1 MKTSNEIS
9 NIAKALCEAQKKINH
24 ATKDSKNPHFK
35 NDYASLESVIDAT
48 KASLL
53 EQGITVVQS
62 VEGSTLET
70 RLQHSSGEY
79 FESTINLLMTK
90 NDMQGLG
97 SSITYAR
104 RYQLAAMLNISQADD
119 DGNAAS
125 QPQNHKTQSKAVST
139 LVDTIIDPQNPFDGY
154 VINAGPN
161 SKLTG
166 TKLKDHSP
174 DFLLKTIESSQKWHQ
189 ENNKTMHKNTK
200 EFVEM
205 VTGYLKHIEFL
216 PF

>member
-1 MKTSNEIS
+1 MKTSNEIA

-35 NDYASLESVIDAT
+35 NDYASLEAVIDAT

-53 EQGITVVQS
+53 EQGIVVVQS

-125 QPQNHKTQSKAVST
+125 KPKAPVIPASPKTEDLGLTADR
-139 LVDTIIDPQNPFDGY
+139 LAIIQLCAENIKELFAKGDIVGAYGEKIGVTDG
-154 VINAGPN
+154 
-161 SKLTG
+161 
-166 TKLKDHSP
+166 D
-174 DFLLKTIESSQKWHQ
+174 ES
-189 ENNKTMHKNTK
+189 
-200 EFVEM
+200 
-205 VTGYLKHIEFL
+205 IA
-216 PF
+216 

>member
-139 LVDTIIDPQNPFDGY
+139 VIDTVIDPQNPFDGY
-154 VINAGPN
+154 TINAGPK

-166 TKLKDHSP
+166 TKLKDHTP
-174 DFLLKTIESSQKWHQ
+174 QFLLQTVESSEKWHK
-189 ENNKTMHKNTK
+189 ENNREMHKNTK
-200 EFVEM
+200 EFSEM
-205 VTGYLKHIEFL
+205 VYAYLKHIEFL

>member
-79 FESTINLLMTK
+79 FESIINLLMTK

-125 QPQNHKTQSKAVST
+125 QPQNHKAQSKAVST

-154 VINAGPN
+154 IINAGPN

-205 VTGYLKHIEFL
+205 VTGYLKHIDFL